1 MTEQTCLIFWNTGL
15 TLLLGLISW
24 AAKGKEKEFDKVC
37 IEVDRLSILLNRTRE
52 EVAKEYV
59 TKAEVH
65 ADIGRV
71 LDRLERLDQ
80 KIDIFLKEASVHAER
95 K

>member
-1 MTEQTCLIFWNTGL
+1 MTEPTFLIIWNTGL
-15 TLLLGLISW
+15 TLFLGLISW

-37 IEVDRLSILLNRTRE
+37 SEVDRLSILLNRTRE

-65 ADIGRV
+65 ADINRV
-71 LDRLERLDQ
+71 LQSLAVLDAKIDRLMEGTRA
-80 KIDIFLKEASVHAER
+80 K
-95 K
+95 